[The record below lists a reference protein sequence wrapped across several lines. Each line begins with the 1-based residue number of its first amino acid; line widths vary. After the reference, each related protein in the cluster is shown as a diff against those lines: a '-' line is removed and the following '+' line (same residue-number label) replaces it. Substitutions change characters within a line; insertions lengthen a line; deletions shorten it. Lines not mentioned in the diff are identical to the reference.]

1 MTPGDPPPRFDAY
14 RRPADGVPRL
24 PDGTS
29 GSSDGAFRPSDGT
42 YRQGESASRFPDGA
56 FWPGE
61 SASWDSAAGSATRD
75 GSSGSGDGAARSA
88 DGHDWLD
95 SEAGPIVRAFTVTGG
110 RAHPPVGAFDLMAFV
125 VRNSGHERGLF
136 LQPEHQAILDRADR
150 PVSVAELASFVD
162 LAVGVVRVL
171 LGDLLQQGLISMYEP
186 PSGAH
191 RPGEDVLKA
200 VVNGLR
206 SL

>member
-1 MTPGDPPPRFDAY
+1 MTSGDPPRFDAY
-14 RRPADGVPRL
+14 RRPSDGVHRL
-24 PDGTS
+24 PEGASAFRPVDGAYRPGDTTS
-29 GSSDGAFRPSDGT
+29 RATDGAFRPAEG
-42 YRQGESASRFPDGA
+42 
-56 FWPGE
+56 
-61 SASWDSAAGSATRD
+61 ATRAAD
-75 GSSGSGDGAARSA
+75 GVSRSA
-88 DGHDWLD
+88 DGHDWMD
-95 SEAGPIVRAFTVTGG
+95 SDAGPIVRAFTVTGG
-110 RAHPPVGAFDLMAFV
+110 RAHPSVGAFDLMAFV
-125 VRNSGHERGLF
+125 VRKPGHDRGLF
-136 LQPEHQAILDRADR
+136 LQPEHRAILDRAER
-150 PVSVAELASFVD
+150 PISVAELASFVD

>member
-1 MTPGDPPPRFDAY
+1 
-14 RRPADGVPRL
+14 
-24 PDGTS
+24 
-29 GSSDGAFRPSDGT
+29 
-42 YRQGESASRFPDGA
+42 
-56 FWPGE
+56 
-61 SASWDSAAGSATRD
+61 
-75 GSSGSGDGAARSA
+75 
-88 DGHDWLD
+88 
-95 SEAGPIVRAFTVTGG
+95 
-110 RAHPPVGAFDLMAFV
+110 MAFV

>member
-1 MTPGDPPPRFDAY
+1 MTPGDAPRFDAY

-24 PDGTS
+24 ADGTA
-29 GSSDGAFRPSDGT
+29 GSSDGAF
-42 YRQGESASRFPDGA
+42 ASPPPDGHN
-56 FWPGE
+56 WM
-61 SASWDSAAGSATRD
+61 DSD
-75 GSSGSGDGAARSA
+75 
-88 DGHDWLD
+88 
-95 SEAGPIVRAFTVTGG
+95 AGPIVRAFTVTGG

-125 VRNSGHERGLF
+125 VRNVSHDRGLF
-136 LQPEHQAILDRADR
+136 LQPEHRAILDRAER

>member
-1 MTPGDPPPRFDAY
+1 MTPGDPPRFDAY
-14 RRPADGVPRL
+14 RVPR
-24 PDGTS
+24 PPE
-29 GSSDGAFRPSDGT
+29 GSSGGAFRSSG
-42 YRQGESASRFPDGA
+42 GA

-61 SASWDSAAGSATRD
+61 GFTHPAGGA
-75 GSSGSGDGAARSA
+75 GEAVPAGGSGDGAAPAA

-110 RAHPPVGAFDLMAFV
+110 RAHPSMGAFDLLAFV
-125 VRNSGHERGLF
+125 VRNAGHERGLF
-136 LQPEHQAILDRADR
+136 LQPEHRAILDRADR
-150 PVSVAELASFVD
+150 PVSVAELASHVD